1 MGSRCEVCL
10 EGLTAAEGLRV
21 AEAAEVEVVRI
32 ERRYSRF
39 LTDSEVARINVAAA
53 SGGSIDVDTE
63 MAALLAYAAIAY
75 ERSGG
80 LFDPTSGLLRQAWN
94 FSEARVPAQAEIDV
108 LLPHIGFDKVRLEG
122 ERLGFLVDGMALDV
136 GGLGKEYAADRAAEI
151 CIGSGVSSGFVN
163 LGGDIRIVGER
174 SAGDWTFGIAD
185 PRTPGHAIATVGARR
200 GGIATSG
207 DYERYF
213 KREDDDFA
221 ISLIQ
226 RPDGRRADS
235 DRRLSSPIPPSS
247 RGRCRQ
253 QQC

>member
-108 LLPHIGFDKVRLEG
+108 LLPHIGFDKVRVEG
-122 ERLGFLVDGMALDV
+122 ERLAYHAFQ
-136 GGLGKEYAADRAAEI
+136 GLHGHD
-151 CIGSGVSSGFVN
+151 
-163 LGGDIRIVGER
+163 LGQ
-174 SAGDWTFGIAD
+174 
-185 PRTPGHAIATVGARR
+185 RTH
-200 GGIATSG
+200 
-207 DYERYF
+207 
-213 KREDDDFA
+213 
-221 ISLIQ
+221 SLN
-226 RPDGRRADS
+226 P
-235 DRRLSSPIPPSS
+235 
-247 RGRCRQ
+247 RCRATMPPVRLW
-253 QQC
+253 